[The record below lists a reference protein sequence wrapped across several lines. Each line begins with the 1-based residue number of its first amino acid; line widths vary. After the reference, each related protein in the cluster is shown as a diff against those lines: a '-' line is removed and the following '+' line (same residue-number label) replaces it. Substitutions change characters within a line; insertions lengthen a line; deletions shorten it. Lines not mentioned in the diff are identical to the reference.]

1 MQAPCECECA
11 RACACTAVCVRM
23 WCVHSCG
30 RVCNK
35 DTRVEC
41 TVGARATRARVF
53 PHAVCVCVCVC
64 ERARGSECKTQRAWR
79 GAGRVLQGVCTPD
92 LRAKPCATGMNVC
105 QCHQRVRR
113 LPRLCL
119 RQQRAGAPGPGLSE
133 SRALL
138 STEIFIPAGFAAPPC
153 PNAFFLFCC
162 RACR

>member
-1 MQAPCECECA
+1 MHSGV
-11 RACACTAVCVRM
+11 CACGVCTAAGVC
-23 WCVHSCG
+23 
-30 RVCNK
+30 
-35 DTRVEC
+35 
-41 TVGARATRARVF
+41 ATRTHVWNARSVRGPRVPVCF
-53 PHAVCVCVCVC
+53 RTQCVCVCVC

-138 STEIFIPAGFAAPPC
+138 STEIFVPAGFAAPPC